1 MNEWKFDDLYALGIT
16 GVIFSLFSKL
26 IGVSHLV
33 VKIARRAF
41 EEYLQVKH

>member
-1 MNEWKFDDLYALGIT
+1 LNEWKFDDLYALGVT

-26 IGVSHLV
+26 VGVPYLA

-41 EEYLQVKH
+41 EEYLQVKE